1 MPLFRALIALSFIML
16 GIIFGALN
24 RDVMHI
30 DLFFTILQASI
41 GLTVLLAL
49 LLGCLLGGLV
59 VLATVVWPMR
69 SDLAKAE
76 KVAANNNIATEG
88 NTSP

>member
-1 MPLFRALIALSFIML
+1 MPLLRTLIALAFVML

-24 RDVMHI
+24 RDVMRI
-30 DLFFTILQASI
+30 DLFFTTLQASV
-41 GLTVLLAL
+41 GLTVLLVL

-69 SDLAKAE
+69 SALAKAE
-76 KVAANNNIATEG
+76 KAAAKIVTEG
-88 NTSP
+88 NNAP